1 MAETSMRELSRR
13 ERQVMDIVYAEGEAT
28 VNEVQDRLPDPPSY
42 SAVRSTMRILESKG
56 HLVHTQQ
63 GPRYV
68 YSPAVPREA
77 ARKAALRHLV
87 STFFDGS
94 PGEAAVA
101 LLRMEDTDL
110 SASDLGRLAE
120 RIEEARREGR

>member
-1 MAETSMRELSRR
+1 
-13 ERQVMDIVYAEGEAT
+13 MDIVYAEGEAT

-68 YSPAVPREA
+68 YRPAVPREA

-94 PGEAAVA
+94 PEEAAVA
-101 LLRMEDTDL
+101 LLRMEDAEL

-120 RIEEARREGR
+120 RIEEAKREGR

>member
-1 MAETSMRELSRR
+1 VAGTSFRELSRR

-56 HLVHTQQ
+56 HLVHAQE

-94 PGEAAVA
+94 PELAAVA
-101 LLRMEDTDL
+101 LLRMEDTEL
-110 SASDLGRLAE
+110 SAPELERLAE
-120 RIEEARREGR
+120 RIEEAKREGR